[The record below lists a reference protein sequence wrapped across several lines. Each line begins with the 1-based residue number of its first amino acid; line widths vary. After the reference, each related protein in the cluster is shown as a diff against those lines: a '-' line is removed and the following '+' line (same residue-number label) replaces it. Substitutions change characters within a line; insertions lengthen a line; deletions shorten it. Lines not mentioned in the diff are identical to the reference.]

1 MKTEVQLDKY
11 MLEAIQDMQ
20 TDNKAENLAEDLTI
34 VVEQLS
40 DESADIKP
48 INRVEYINMIMQ
60 ARRFILTFRKDRED
74 SL

>member
-48 INRVEYINMIMQ
+48 INRVEYINMVMQ

-74 SL
+74 

>member
-1 MKTEVQLDKY
+1 MTTKVQLNKY

-20 TDNKAENLAEDLTI
+20 TDNKAENLAEDLAI
-34 VVEQLS
+34 VVEHLA

-48 INRVEYINMIMQ
+48 INRVEYINIIMI
-60 ARRFILTFRKDRED
+60 ARRFILNFRKEKED

>member
-1 MKTEVQLDKY
+1 MTTKVQLNKY

-20 TDNKAENLAEDLTI
+20 TDDKAESLAEDLTI
-34 VVEQLS
+34 VVENLA

-60 ARRFILTFRKDRED
+60 ARRFILTFRKDKED

>member
-20 TDNKAENLAEDLTI
+20 TDNKAENLAEDLAI
-34 VVEQLS
+34 VVEHLA
-40 DESADIKP
+40 DESANIEP
-48 INRVEYINMIMQ
+48 VNRVEYINIIMT
-60 ARRFILTFRKDRED
+60 ARRFILNFRKEKED

>member
-1 MKTEVQLDKY
+1 MTTKVQLNKY

-20 TDNKAENLAEDLTI
+20 TDNKAENLAEDLAI
-34 VVEQLS
+34 VVEHLA

-48 INRVEYINMIMQ
+48 VNRVEYINIIMI
-60 ARRFILTFRKDRED
+60 ARRFILNFRKEKED

>member
-1 MKTEVQLDKY
+1 MTTKVQLNKY

-20 TDNKAENLAEDLTI
+20 TDNKAESLAEDLAI
-34 VVEQLS
+34 VVEHLA

-48 INRVEYINMIMQ
+48 VNRVEYINIIMI
-60 ARRFILTFRKDRED
+60 ARRFILNFRKEKED